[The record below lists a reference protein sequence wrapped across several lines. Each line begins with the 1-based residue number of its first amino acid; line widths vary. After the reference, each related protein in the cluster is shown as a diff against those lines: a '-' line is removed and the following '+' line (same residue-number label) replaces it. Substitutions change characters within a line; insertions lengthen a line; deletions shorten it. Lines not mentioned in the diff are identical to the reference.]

1 MSARLRKLFPWF
13 ALALAVAAVA
23 WAVSFGTLPP
33 ADFTF
38 DNSTEIKT
46 VDPPKATGQPEGRII
61 DAVFEGLLRHTV
73 PPEKLKT
80 AKAGENLDLSAEP
93 ASAESY
99 TISEDGRTY
108 TFQMRKA
115 AKWSDGSP
123 VTAHDFAWSWRR
135 MLHPETASEYAYQ
148 LHYLQGAEQYTTA
161 EVKEEEPVEVELD
174 DRPNPLQTFPRGT
187 IVRGTLTRIEKSPEP
202 QFAKDLDKQE
212 QKRAWGAWRETWIY
226 WVTPEGAQEA
236 VAYCKQTPAG
246 RSKVTRCLHVLP
258 DFEKTVGI
266 QPEGDQK
273 LVLTLKHPTP
283 YFPELLAFY
292 PLFPVNRRCVET
304 FGSPNWTK
312 PENLVSNGP
321 YRIQFRR
328 IRDRIRLVK
337 NESYWNA
344 ESVQLKTIDAL
355 AIKSETTALNMY
367 LSGQIDWATTVPK
380 TMIPEI
386 QKQLGPQFRNTPMLT
401 TYFYR
406 LNVNRPPLD
415 NVKVRQALSLALDR
429 RQICEH
435 VTKAGEV
442 PARGFVPPGLTGYP
456 YPQMPG
462 FDPERAQKILA
473 EAGYPGGRGLP
484 RLEILYNVSDAHQEI
499 AEVIQQQWREN
510 LGIDVQL
517 RNLEWGVFLDTLQ
530 STDFQIARSGW
541 IGDYPDP
548 NTFVDMFV
556 TGGANNQTNWSNAR
570 YDELVEKAGSEFDP
584 PKRLQMLADAEQI
597 LLDEQPIIPIYW
609 AVTFNLVKP
618 DVRGFYS
625 HPQDWHPLQLLSVE
639 KKQAALAAGP
649 R

>member
-1 MSARLRKLFPWF
+1 MSARLRRLFPWF
-13 ALALAVAAVA
+13 AVALAIGAVA

-46 VDPPKATGQPEGRII
+46 IDPPKATGQPEGRII

-73 PPEKLKT
+73 PAEKLKN
-80 AKAGENLDLSAEP
+80 AKPGENLDLAAEP
-93 ASAESY
+93 ACAESY
-99 TISEDGRTY
+99 SISEDGRTY
-108 TFQMRKA
+108 TFQMRPA

-123 VTAHDFAWSWRR
+123 VTAHDFAWSWQR
-135 MLHPETASEYAYQ
+135 MLHPETASEYSYQ
-148 LHYLQGAEQYTTA
+148 LHYLLGAEQYNTA
-161 EVKEEEPVEVELD
+161 QVEEGDPVEVELT
-174 DRPNPLQTFPRGT
+174 DRRDPLQTFPRGT
-187 IVRGTLTRIEKSPEP
+187 IVRGTLTWIEKSPEP
-202 QFAKDLDKQE
+202 TFSEDVDPKQRK
-212 QKRAWGAWRETWIY
+212 QALADWRETWIY
-226 WVTPEGAQEA
+226 WVTPEGQGEA
-236 VAYCKQTPAG
+236 VAFSKQETEG
-246 RSKVTRCLHVLP
+246 RDEVTRCLFLLP

-266 QPEGDQK
+266 QAESADK

-292 PLFPVNRRCVET
+292 PLYPVNRRCVET

-312 PENLVSNGP
+312 PENLVNNGP
-321 YRIQFRR
+321 FRIQFRR

-337 NESYWNA
+337 NENYWNA
-344 ESVQLKTIDAL
+344 DSVQLKTIDAL
-355 AIKSETTALNMY
+355 AIKSETTSLNMY

-401 TYFYR
+401 SYIYR
-406 LNVNRPPLD
+406 LNVAKPPLD

-429 RQICEH
+429 QQI
-435 VTKAGEV
+435 VQFITKAGEV
-442 PARGFVPPGLTGYP
+442 PAQGFVPPGLAGYP
-456 YPQMPG
+456 YPKMHG
-462 FDPERAQKILA
+462 FDPELARTTLA
-473 EAGYPGGRGLP
+473 EAGYPGGRGMP
-484 RLEILYNVSDAHQEI
+484 RLEILYNVSDAHQEV
-499 AEVIQQQWREN
+499 AEAIQQQWREN

-530 STDFQIARSGW
+530 STNYQIARSGW

-584 PKRLQMLADAEQI
+584 PKRLQMLAEAEQI
-597 LLDEQPIIPIYW
+597 LLDEMPIIPIYW

-618 DVRGFYS
+618 HVQGFYA
-625 HPQDWHPLQLLSVE
+625 HPQDWHPLQLLRVE
-639 KKQAALAAGP
+639 KE
-649 R
+649 